1 MTAFIGYLTFG
12 CISLLSL
19 ELDEGIRSSPLVEGP
34 GPLLPEHG
42 KGTVACAVVLAQ
54 GRVHVSRLDH
64 INRGGDDGGAE
75 TRPEGRGEV
84 AREVICHETT
94 GKAVSSPSP
103 RPTIAERGLI
113 VLKTDRLQLE
123 SLRVI

>member
-1 MTAFIGYLTFG
+1 MGYLTFG

-19 ELDEGIRSSPLVEGP
+19 ELGKGIRNSPLVEGP
-34 GPLLPEHG
+34 GPLLPEHC

-75 TRPEGRGEV
+75 TRPKGRSEV
-84 AREVICHETT
+84 AREVICHEAA

-103 RPTIAERGLI
+103 HPTIAAEGSHCF
-113 VLKTDRLQLE
+113 KDRQITARI
-123 SLRVI
+123 S